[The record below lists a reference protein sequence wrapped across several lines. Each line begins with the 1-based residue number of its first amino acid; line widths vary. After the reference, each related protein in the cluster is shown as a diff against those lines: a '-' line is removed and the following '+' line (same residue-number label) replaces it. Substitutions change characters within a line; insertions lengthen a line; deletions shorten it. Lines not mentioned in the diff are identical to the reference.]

1 MSLRV
6 PVYRPAGSSLHAA
19 RTGVASAY
27 LAAPCAVALVYGH
40 PLVLAG
46 ALGGLVA
53 AGLAARLGPE
63 LARAGRFAI
72 PLALLVAFVN
82 PLVSR
87 EGLTVLIAGPVVP
100 VLGRLDITLEALAW
114 GGVAALRVL
123 VVVFAFALFSA
134 AVDPD
139 DVMRL
144 FRRLSLR
151 SALTASLA
159 TRLVPVL
166 FRDAERLGDAYELR
180 AARPLTAGRLA
191 RARRAATL
199 TRALTAGALERAVD
213 IAAALEVRGFASA
226 SPRGGARERRPW
238 SRHDLAFAAAAVA
251 TALVASIG
259 LLAGLAGFEP
269 YPSLQIETGPFDLA
283 LALVFAA
290 LMALP
295 FVPSVFWKGS
305 RVRRPAIGSARA

>member
-1 MSLRV
+1 V
-6 PVYRPAGSSLHAA
+6 
-19 RTGVASAY
+19 
-27 LAAPCAVALVYGH
+27 VALLYDH

-46 ALGGLVA
+46 LLGGLIA

-63 LARAGRFAI
+63 LARAGRLAI
-72 PLALLVAFVN
+72 PLALIVALVN

-87 EGLTVLIAGPVVP
+87 EGLTVLISGPVLP
-100 VLGRLDITLEALAW
+100 VLGRLDITLEALVW
-114 GGVAALRVL
+114 GGVAGLRVL

-139 DVMRL
+139 DVMRVL
-144 FRRLSLR
+144 RRLSLR

-166 FRDAERLGDAYELR
+166 ARDAERLGDAYELR
-180 AARPLTAGRLA
+180 AAQPLINGRLA

-199 TRALTAGALERAVD
+199 ARALTAGALERAVD

-238 SRHDLAFAAAAVA
+238 SRHDLAFAAATLAVA
-251 TALVASIG
+251 LGASLG
-259 LLAGLAGFEP
+259 LLAGLASFEP
-269 YPSLQIETGPFDLA
+269 YPSLAADTGPLDLA
-283 LALVFAA
+283 LPLVLAS
-290 LMALP
+290 LMVLP
-295 FVPSVFWKGS
+295 FASSLLWTVA
-305 RVRRPAIGSARA
+305 RVRRAAIGSARA